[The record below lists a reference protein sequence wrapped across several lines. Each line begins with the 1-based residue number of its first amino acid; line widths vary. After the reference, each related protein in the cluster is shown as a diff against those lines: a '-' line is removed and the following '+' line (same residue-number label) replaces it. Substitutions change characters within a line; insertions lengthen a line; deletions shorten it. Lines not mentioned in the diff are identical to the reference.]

1 MASVIRALCLVLTL
15 APAQA
20 AAFDLAL
27 PVDCVLGDTC
37 FIQQFADHDPGPA
50 ATDFTC
56 GPLSYDGHDGTDFAL
71 PTTAAMR
78 QGVAVLAAAPGTV
91 RGTRD
96 GVADTGPNADIEG
109 RECGNGVVI
118 DHVDGWQ
125 TQYCHMRQGSVAVRK
140 GDTVAT
146 GTPLGLIGQ
155 SGMAEFPHLHLSV
168 RHGKTEVDPF
178 APDATCGAEGPDL
191 WSDPPVYA
199 PGGLVDA
206 GFAAEVPSFDAIK
219 AGLPPPRIT
228 AQSPA
233 LVLWAHVFG
242 GRAGDA
248 LLFDV
253 SGPAGPVITER
264 VGLDRTQARLFRAI
278 GKRLRTEGWPP
289 GAYRGTVSMQ
299 RGDQTLGTRTVTL
312 VIAP

>member
-1 MASVIRALCLVLTL
+1 MIRGLWLLAL

-20 AAFDLAL
+20 GAFDLAL
-27 PVDCVLGDTC
+27 PVQCVLSQTC

-56 GPLSYDGHDGTDFAL
+56 GPLTYDGHDGTDFAL
-71 PTTAAMR
+71 PTTTAMQ

-96 GVADTGPNADIEG
+96 GMADGPPGPEVNG

-118 DHVDGWQ
+118 DHADGWQ

-140 GDTVAT
+140 GDTVTT
-146 GTPLGLIGQ
+146 GTRLGLIGQ

-168 RHGKTEVDPF
+168 RQAGADVDPF
-178 APDATCGAEGPDL
+178 APAAACGGNGPSL
-191 WSDPPVYA
+191 WSDPPAYA

-206 GFAAEVPSFDAIK
+206 GFAPEVPTFDAIK
-219 AGLPPPRIT
+219 AGLPAPDIT
-228 AQSPA
+228 AGSPA

-248 LLFDV
+248 LRFEV

-264 VGLDRTQARLFRAI
+264 VLLDRPQARLFRAV
-278 GKRLRTEGWPP
+278 GKRLRTDGWPP
-289 GAYRGTVSMQ
+289 GTYTGTVSLQ
-299 RGDQTLGTRTVTL
+299 RAAETLGTRTVTL
-312 VIAP
+312 VIGP

>member
-1 MASVIRALCLVLTL
+1 MIRALCLVLTL

-20 AAFDLAL
+20 GAFDLAL
-27 PVDCVLGDTC
+27 PVDCVLGDSC
-37 FIQQFADHDPGPA
+37 FIQQFADHDPGPD

-56 GPLSYDGHDGTDFAL
+56 GPLTYDGHDGTDFAL
-71 PTTAAMR
+71 PTTTAMQ

-96 GVADTGPNADIEG
+96 GVPDTGPVPGTEG

-118 DHVDGWQ
+118 DHADGWQ
-125 TQYCHMRQGSVAVRK
+125 TQYCHMRQGSVAVRN

-168 RHGKTEVDPF
+168 RQAGADVDPF
-178 APDATCGAEGPDL
+178 APAAACGGNGPSL
-191 WSDPPVYA
+191 WSDPPAYA

-206 GFAAEVPSFDAIK
+206 GFAPEVPTFDAIK
-219 AGLPPPRIT
+219 AGLPAPDIT
-228 AQSPA
+228 AGSPA

-248 LLFDV
+248 LRFEV

-264 VGLDRTQARLFRAI
+264 VLLDRPQARLFRAV
-278 GKRLRTEGWPP
+278 GKRLRTDGWPP
-289 GAYRGTVSMQ
+289 GTYTGTVSLQ
-299 RGDQTLGTRTVTL
+299 RAAETLGTRTVTL
-312 VIAP
+312 VIGP

>member
-1 MASVIRALCLVLTL
+1 MIRGLWLLAL

-20 AAFDLAL
+20 GAFDLAL
-27 PVDCVLGDTC
+27 PVQCVLGQTC

-56 GPLSYDGHDGTDFAL
+56 GPLTYDGHDGTDFAL
-71 PTTAAMR
+71 PTTTAMQ

-96 GVADTGPNADIEG
+96 GMADGPPGPEVNG

-118 DHVDGWQ
+118 DHADGWQ
-125 TQYCHMRQGSVAVRK
+125 TQYCHMRQGSVAV
-140 GDTVAT
+140 VAS
-146 GTPLGLIGQ
+146 GTRLGLIGQ

-168 RHGKTEVDPF
+168 RQAGADVDPF
-178 APDATCGAEGPDL
+178 APAAACGANGPSL
-191 WSDPPVYA
+191 WSDPPDYA

-206 GFAAEVPSFDAIK
+206 GFAPEVPTFDAIK
-219 AGLPPPRIT
+219 AGLPAPDIT
-228 AQSPA
+228 AGSPA

-248 LLFDV
+248 LRFEA

-264 VGLDRTQARLFRAI
+264 VLLERPQARLFRAV
-278 GKRLRTEGWPP
+278 GKRLRTDGWPP
-289 GAYRGTVSMQ
+289 GTYTGTVSLQ
-299 RGDQTLGTRTVTL
+299 RAAETLGTRTVTL
-312 VIAP
+312 VIGP

>member
-1 MASVIRALCLVLTL
+1 MIRGLWLLAL

-20 AAFDLAL
+20 GAFDLAL
-27 PVDCVLGDTC
+27 PVQCVLGQTC

-56 GPLSYDGHDGTDFAL
+56 GPLTYDGHDGTDFAL
-71 PTTAAMR
+71 PTTTAMQ
-78 QGVAVLAAAPGTV
+78 QGVAVLAAAPGRV

-96 GVADTGPNADIEG
+96 GMADGPPGPEVNG

-118 DHVDGWQ
+118 DHADGWQ

-140 GDTVAT
+140 GDTVTT

-168 RHGKTEVDPF
+168 RQAGADVDPF
-178 APDATCGAEGPDL
+178 AAAATCGGKGPSL
-191 WSDPPVYA
+191 WSDPPAYA

-206 GFAAEVPSFDAIK
+206 GFAPEVPTFDAIK
-219 AGLPPPRIT
+219 AGLPAPDIT
-228 AQSPA
+228 AGSPA

-248 LLFDV
+248 LRFEV

-264 VGLDRTQARLFRAI
+264 VVLDRTQARLFRAV
-278 GKRLRTEGWPP
+278 GKRLRTDGWPP
-289 GAYRGTVSMQ
+289 GTYTGTVSLQ
-299 RGDQTLGTRTVTL
+299 RAAETLGTRTVTL
-312 VIAP
+312 VIDP